1 MWRRKLWQR
10 IQNRTQRGLLEF
22 FRNQLIPLEESDI
35 INLSKEYEATVK
47 NVKYNA
53 YKLAWYMRGAFS
65 YENVMYHISSEDKEI
80 MNKIA
85 EENIETT
92 SKTKLPFV

>member
-1 MWRRKLWQR
+1 ME
-10 IQNRTQRGLLEF
+10 QNTKQM
-22 FRNQLIPLEESDI
+22 
-35 INLSKEYEATVK
+35 
-47 NVKYNA
+47 KYTA

-65 YENVMYHISSEDKEI
+65 YEDVMYKITADDKEI

-92 SKTKLPFV
+92 TKTKLPFV